1 MALLDKKFF
10 LIFLGCFYSFQSY
23 SQNTKSFFKAPD
35 GKYLISTDLHIHT
48 VFSDGSV
55 WPDIRV
61 DEAERELLDLI
72 AITDHL
78 EYQPHAKDIPNPDRN
93 RSFEIAKSHRNKK
106 SDLLIIN
113 GAEITRSMA
122 PGHINAVFI
131 KDANKILHN
140 DSLTGIIEANKQGA
154 FVFWNHPN
162 YIRQRKDGIARLDPY
177 HVYLIKNKLL
187 HGIEVVNNN
196 TFSEEAFELALE
208 NNLTILGTSDIHG
221 LTDWEFKI
229 SEGGH
234 RPITFVLSKS
244 KSEEDIHAG
253 LTNKKTFIWFN
264 DLLIGSEKNLI
275 PILYSNLI
283 ISSNGY
289 KSKTILAEIIL
300 KNHSSIPI
308 KLEYLGDYSLH
319 ENSKMIEID
328 PYSSKKILIKTK
340 DYLKKVKL
348 SFRVLN
354 ALISPKE
361 NAILSYDIS
370 I

>member
-1 MALLDKKFF
+1 MALLNKKFI
-10 LIFLGCFYSFQSY
+10 LIILGSLYSFQSY
-23 SQNTKSFFKAPD
+23 SQNIKSFFKAPD

-61 DEAERELLDLI
+61 DEAEKELLDLI

-93 RSFEIAKSHRNKK
+93 RSFEIARSHRSKK

-177 HVYLIKNKLL
+177 HVYLIKNKLI
-187 HGIEVVNNN
+187 HGIEVVNEN

-208 NNLTILGTSDIHG
+208 NDLTVLGTSDIHG
-221 LTDWEFKI
+221 LTNWEFNI
-229 SEGGH
+229 SQGGH
-234 RPITFVLSKS
+234 RPITFVISES
-244 KSEEDIHAG
+244 KSEDHILAG
-253 LTNKKTFIWFN
+253 LLNKKTFVWFN
-264 DLLIGSEKNLI
+264 DLLIGSKKNLI
-275 PILYSNLI
+275 PIIYSNLTF
-283 ISSNGY
+283 SSNGY
-289 KSKTILAEIIL
+289 KSKTVLAEIIL

-308 KLEYLGDYSLH
+308 KLEYLGNYSLH
-319 ENSKMIEID
+319 ENSKMIEIK
-328 PYSSKKILIKTK
+328 PYSSKKILVKTK
-340 DYLKKVKL
+340 DFLKKVKL
-348 SFRVLN
+348 PFRVLN
-354 ALISPKE
+354 ALISSKE
-361 NAILSYDIS
+361 NALISYEIS